1 MRTPKKSREL
11 YETLSEQ
18 IRDGVLPPGML
29 LPREVEMA
37 GEFGV
42 ARDTLR
48 SALRELEAD
57 GLIRRVRGQGTFVAA
72 LDKPLTVTYLLPCAD
87 YEKASGIS
95 SRRTHSEMLFGLLQ
109 AAANCNCKVEALP
122 LTATNDPK
130 DINWGLLAD
139 LDANSRVILA
149 GEWFKEVFPLLLEKN
164 CRVGLIWHEGSAR
177 QSFLERWQIWETG
190 RTGGLLQLAALL
202 QKRGRRRIAISRL
215 PGLTS
220 YDVPGIQEIITGDEI
235 GKIRR
240 ELGKHDFDA
249 LIVDNAIIRNFDSRR
264 SLHENFGLPENIQ
277 IVLADR
283 NCYEDVITRETAS
296 AYYPY
301 QEIAK
306 QMLAEL
312 IPGRYQPCHH
322 QISAQIQEEIH
333 GKI

>member
-11 YETLSEQ
+11 YETLKEQ
-18 IRDGVLPPGML
+18 IRGGVLPPGTL
-29 LPREVEMA
+29 LAREVEMA

-57 GLIRRVRGQGTFVAA
+57 GLIRRIRGQGTFVAA

-109 AAANCNCKVEALP
+109 AAANSNCKIEALP

-139 LDANSRVILA
+139 LDDNSRVILV

-164 CRVGLIWHEGSAR
+164 CRVGLIWYEGCAW
-177 QSFLERWQIWETG
+177 QPFLERWQIWETN
-190 RTGGLLQLAALL
+190 RSDGLLQLIALL
-202 QKRGRRRIAISRL
+202 TKRGRRKIAISKL
-215 PGLTS
+215 SNSSAHDIL
-220 YDVPGIQEIITGDEI
+220 GIQEIATGDEI

-249 LIVDNAIIRNFDSRR
+249 LIVDNAIIHNFDSRR

-296 AYYPY
+296 VYYPY
-301 QEIAK
+301 QEVARR
-306 QMLAEL
+306 MLAEL
-312 IPGRYQPCHH
+312 LPGRYQPCHH

-333 GKI
+333 EKI